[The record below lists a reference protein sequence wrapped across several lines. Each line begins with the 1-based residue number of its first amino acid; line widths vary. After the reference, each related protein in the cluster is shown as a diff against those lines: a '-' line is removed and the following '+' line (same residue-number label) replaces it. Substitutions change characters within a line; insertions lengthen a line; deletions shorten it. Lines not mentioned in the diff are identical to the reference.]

1 MQQRTEAPQ
10 DPRELRQQTRVTDV
24 EHERLRV
31 DHGQH
36 EAQKSYH
43 TIIEQQI
50 QHAQEDLHRPALSL
64 LLSGLAAGLD
74 LGLGP
79 VLMCVVLTLTRGEM
93 SHAATQ
99 MLVAVAYAFGF
110 VFVVIGRS
118 ALFTEQ
124 TTSAVMPV
132 LARRVQASRLLRLW
146 GLVLAANLVGVALTA
161 AMGAFLGPRLGV
173 LDAGAMQELAQ
184 KLVRP
189 DTVSIAL
196 SAVLAG
202 WVMGLLS
209 WLVVA
214 ARDTVSQIV
223 IVGMTTF
230 VIGITG
236 LHHSI
241 AGTAEV
247 LLAVFAQAGTS
258 WSDYARFLALAVVG
272 NAIGGSVFVA
282 LLKFGYVNASVE
294 E

>member
-1 MQQRTEAPQ
+1 VQKRSESPA
-10 DPRELRQQTRVTDV
+10 DPRELRRQTPVTDQ

-31 DHGQH
+31 DRRQD

-50 QHAQEDLHRPALSL
+50 QQAQEDLERPALAL

-79 VLMCVVLTLTRGEM
+79 LLMCVVLTLASGEL
-93 SHAATQ
+93 SHTATQ
-99 MLVAVAYAFGF
+99 LLLATAYSFGF

-132 LARRVQASRLLRLW
+132 LARRVNAVRLVRLW
-146 GLVLAANLVGVALTA
+146 ALVLAANLVGAALIA
-161 AMGAFLGPRLGV
+161 AIGAFLGPALGIF
-173 LDAGAMQELAQ
+173 DQAAMQEIAQ
-184 KLVRP
+184 KLVSK
-189 DTVSIAL
+189 DSLSIAL

-214 ARDTVSQIV
+214 ARDTTSQIL
-223 IVGMTTF
+223 IVFMTTF
-230 VIGITG
+230 LIGVVG

-241 AGTAEV
+241 AGTVEV

-258 WSDYARFLALAVVG
+258 WSDFGRFIVLAAAG
-272 NAIGGSVFVA
+272 NAVGGSVFVA
-282 LLKFGYVNASVE
+282 LLKFGHVSASVE
-294 E
+294 R